1 MKKMVL
7 AVVGMAGAGKSA
19 ATRYILE
26 NYGWPKVY
34 FGEATFDR
42 LKEEGMEINYE
53 NERYIREKIRGEM
66 GMAAYAKLALP
77 KIKKHLE
84 NYDHVLLESLYSW
97 EEYKAIKDDHGDSFK
112 VLAIYSSPATRF
124 KRLKN
129 RQRERPIK
137 DHEEFKTRD
146 RTEIEGTNKG
156 GPIAVADWTIVN
168 EYDLEHLHKEVN
180 KFIKR
185 LEIRG

>member
-1 MKKMVL
+1 MKKNII

-19 ATRYILE
+19 ATRYVLKK
-26 NYGWPKVY
+26 YGWPKVY

-42 LKEEGMEINYE
+42 LKEEGLEVNYE
-53 NERYIREKIRGEM
+53 NERYIREKIREEL

-77 KIKKHLE
+77 KIKKLLKE
-84 NYDHVLLESLYSW
+84 SNNIILESLYSW
-97 EEYKAIKDDHGDSFK
+97 EEYKTIKDEYGEDFK
-112 VLAIYSSPATRF
+112 VLAIYSSPDARF

-137 DHEEFKTRD
+137 DYEEFKTRD

-156 GPIAVADWTIVN
+156 GPIAVADRTVIN
-168 EYDLEHLHKEVN
+168 EYDLNHLHKEIDE
-180 KFIKR
+180 FIKK
-185 LEIRG
+185 L